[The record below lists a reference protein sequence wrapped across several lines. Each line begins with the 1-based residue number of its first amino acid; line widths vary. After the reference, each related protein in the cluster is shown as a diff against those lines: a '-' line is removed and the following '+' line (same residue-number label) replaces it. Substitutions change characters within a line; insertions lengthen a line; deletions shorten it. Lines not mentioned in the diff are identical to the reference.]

1 MDFLTHFVDVF
12 QAGTMILLLIGLV
25 VGIMLGATPGLSST
39 FACAVMLPLTLAM
52 DQLPALVF
60 LGSVLM
66 GSTYGGAFSAIL
78 LNTPGTPQSIT
89 TTFDGFP
96 MTKRGDG
103 DLALTIACI
112 VSAVGGLV
120 GVLAFLA
127 LAPPL
132 AKVALRFGPPEMFW
146 LALFGLTVIAS
157 LSQGNLLKG
166 LISGCIGL
174 AISMIGIAVVSA
186 DSRFTLGF
194 NGLSGGIHIIP
205 ATVGLLCLP
214 VLFDMMGS
222 KEHHLAGAEKVVR
235 MRLREAGRIIRGQW
249 TNLGYSSFIGT
260 LIGILPGAGGA
271 IASLIAYSGA
281 KRSRRAASERPAYGE
296 GNPGGV
302 IASESANNATVG
314 GGLVPT
320 FVLGIP
326 GSPPDAVILAALL
339 IHGLQIGP
347 SLFSNHATLVYSFT
361 SGMLIASLLLIP
373 VGLLMGRMI
382 YRFVLQIPKSLL
394 VPMIAF
400 MTVMGGYAIRNNYY
414 DVVIMVVLGAMGWV
428 LTRLGFPTAPI
439 VLGILLG
446 PIAERGF
453 SQTYMLGSARG
464 DVVGAFFGSSI
475 SMVLV
480 ALILVGLL
488 TPLFRHLVVT
498 SDRLS
503 AIARLSMYFRGW
515 R

>member
-1 MDFLTHFVDVF
+1 MEFIAHFIEVF
-12 QAGTMILLLIGLV
+12 QAGTLLLLFIGLV
-25 VGIMLGATPGLSST
+25 IGIMMGATPGLSST
-39 FACAVMLPLTLAM
+39 FSVAVMLPLTLTM
-52 DQLPALVF
+52 EPLPALVF
-60 LGSVLM
+60 LGAVLM

-96 MTKRGDG
+96 MTRRGDG

-132 AKVALRFGPPEMFW
+132 AKVALRFGPAEMFW
-146 LALFGLTVIAS
+146 LALFGLTIIAS
-157 LSQGNLLKG
+157 LSRGNLLKG

-174 AISMIGIAVVSA
+174 AISMIGVAVVSA
-186 DSRFTLGF
+186 DSRFTFGF
-194 NGLSGGIHIIP
+194 SGLAGGIHIIP

-222 KEHHLAGAEKVVR
+222 KDHHMSGAAQTVNVR
-235 MRLREAGRIIRGQW
+235 LGDAWRTVKSRMSNLIR
-249 TNLGYSSFIGT
+249 SSVIGT

-271 IASLIAYSGA
+271 IASLIAYSSA
-281 KRSRRAASERPAYGE
+281 RRSRGAANESPAYGE

-361 SGMLIASLLLIP
+361 SGMLLASVLLIP
-373 VGLLMGRMI
+373 IGLLMGRGI
-382 YRFVLQIPKSLL
+382 YHFVLRIPKTFL

-400 MTVMGGYAIRNNYY
+400 MTVMGGYAIRTNYY
-414 DVVIMVVLGAMGWV
+414 DVVVMVVLGATGWI
-428 LTRLGFPTAPI
+428 LTRFGFPTAPI

-446 PIAERGF
+446 PVAEQGF
-453 SQTYMLGSARG
+453 SQTYMIGNARG
-464 DVVGAFFGSSI
+464 DLTTAFLGSGI
-475 SMVLV
+475 SLFLV
-480 ALILVGLL
+480 ALILLSV
-488 TPLFRHLVVT
+488 TAPLFRHLA
-498 SDRLS
+498 LP
-503 AIARLSMYFRGW
+503 AARLKAIGGLSGIFRVM

>member
-1 MDFLTHFVDVF
+1 MDFLVHFMSVLQPGVLL
-12 QAGTMILLLIGLV
+12 LLLIGLV
-25 VGIMLGATPGLSST
+25 VGVMIGATPGLSST
-39 FACAVMLPLTLAM
+39 FAVAVMLPLTLAM
-52 DQLPALVF
+52 DPLPALVF

-66 GSTYGGAFSAIL
+66 GSTYGGAFAAIL
-78 LNTPGTPQSIT
+78 LNTPGTPQNIT

-103 DLALTIACI
+103 DLALTITCI
-112 VSAVGGLV
+112 VSAIGGFV
-120 GVLAFLA
+120 GVLAFLS

-132 AKVALRFGPPEMFW
+132 ALVALRFGPPEMFW
-146 LALFGLTVIAS
+146 LALFGLTIIAS
-157 LSQGNLLKG
+157 LSEGNLIKG

-174 AISMIGIAVVSA
+174 AISIIGVAVVSA
-186 DSRFTLGF
+186 DTRFTFGYSQ
-194 NGLSGGIHIIP
+194 LSGGIHIIP

-222 KEHHLAGAEKVVR
+222 KEHHLNGSDNGIC
-235 MRLREAGRIIRGQW
+235 MRFRESCRVIKGQL
-249 TNLGYSSFIGT
+249 TNLGRSSALGT

-271 IASLIAYSGA
+271 IASLIAYSAA
-281 KRSRRAASERPAYGE
+281 KRNSGTDTDEPAYGE
-296 GNPGGV
+296 GNAGGV

-347 SLFSNHATLVYSFT
+347 SLFADHATLVFSFT
-361 SGMLIASLLLIP
+361 SGMMLASLLLIP

-382 YRFVLQIPKSLL
+382 YRFVLQIPKTFL
-394 VPMIAF
+394 VPLIAF
-400 MTVMGGYAIRNNYY
+400 VTILGGYAIRNNYY
-414 DVVIMVVLGAMGWV
+414 DVVIMIILGAMGW
-428 LTRLGFPTAPI
+428 LLSRLGFPTAPI

-446 PIAERGF
+446 PIAETGF
-453 SQTYMLGSARG
+453 SQTFMVGSARG
-464 DVVGAFFGSSI
+464 DLTGAFFGSSI

-480 ALILVGLL
+480 ALIVLALFAPLL
-488 TPLFRHLVVT
+488 KKLLSVEGIFR
-498 SDRLS
+498 SPG
-503 AIARLSMYFRGW
+503 AFFRGQ
-515 R
+515 